1 MKFHLS
7 GLTNF
12 YNDIFFILNSDTSK
26 LSNIHNQIQKIYK
39 QIFSDLKS
47 KNISYDQMTETT
59 QLNLKFLE
67 YINER
72 NNFDLLASKIKY
84 IQETVKQKVINQN
97 TSVFVKVFPSK
108 YNWKL
113 KYSKTIITIELNIP
127 FVIAENSIIE
137 NIIDKILKRDKKIS
151 DDAVSQFMISNSYKE
166 FAQKFLLSHTNHNK
180 IFEDGYDLN
189 ELFDTINCKY
199 FNNEIKKP
207 TLKWNKRLTYSKF
220 GEFNPL
226 KYQITLS
233 AVLSHKDIPKFVV
246 EYVMYHEM
254 LHIKYPMKSSNKGL
268 HIHHSEFKE
277 MEKKFTDYE
286 KAERYLKNL
295 SLILRKKI

>member
-12 YNDIFFILNSDTSK
+12 YIDTFFLLNSNSSNLSK
-26 LSNIHNQIQKIYK
+26 INNQIQKIYK
-39 QIFSDLKS
+39 QIYKDLKS

-67 YINER
+67 YIKEK

-84 IQETVKQKVINQN
+84 IQETLKQKVINKN
-97 TSVFVKVFPSK
+97 SVVFVKIFPSK

-113 KYSKTIITIELNIP
+113 KYSKTKIIIELNIP
-127 FVIAENSIIE
+127 FVIAENFIID
-137 NIIDKILKRDKKIS
+137 NIIDKILNRDKKIS
-151 DDAVSQFMISNSYKE
+151 NDAVSQFMMSNSYKE

-180 IFEDGYDLN
+180 IFEDGYDIN
-189 ELFDTINCKY
+189 ELFETINCKY

-233 AVLSHKDIPKFVV
+233 AVLAHKDIPKFVV

-254 LHIKYPMKSSNKGL
+254 LHIKHPMKSSNKRL
-268 HIHHSEFKE
+268 HIHHNEFKE
-277 MEKKFTDYE
+277 MEKKFPDYE
-286 KAERYLKNL
+286 KAESYLKNL
-295 SLILRKKI
+295 SLLLRKKI